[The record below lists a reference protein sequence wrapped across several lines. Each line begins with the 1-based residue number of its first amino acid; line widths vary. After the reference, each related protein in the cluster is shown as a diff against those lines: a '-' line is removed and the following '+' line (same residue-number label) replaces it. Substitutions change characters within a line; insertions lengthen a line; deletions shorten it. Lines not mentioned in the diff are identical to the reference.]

1 MIKQSNFDRTQVM
14 DGSLTFDIDY
24 MVFVAPNPQQADKF
38 FALVYPLDTTV
49 WLFILLSFILA
60 IIAFVSLSK
69 TEEMVI
75 ELENLLQI
83 YRNIVIARLSR
94 RSWRHGVLSP
104 GVPGLHL
111 LHS

>member
-1 MIKQSNFDRTQVM
+1 MDFVICDMFLTFIRFDSWKSEIFLIKHQFDRTQVM

-60 IIAFVSLSK
+60 TIAFVTLSK
-69 TEEMVI
+69 TEEMVT
-75 ELENLLQI
+75 
-83 YRNIVIARLSR
+83 
-94 RSWRHGVLSP
+94 
-104 GVPGLHL
+104 
-111 LHS
+111 